1 MNAIFYKEWIK
12 TRWYLLLALLVT
24 LGFAGYSMLRINRV
38 ASMKGVEHV
47 WEVML
52 SRDTVFVDLLEFIPL
67 LVGILLALVQFVP
80 EMHHKC
86 LKLTLHLPYPQLR
99 MINLML
105 LYGLVVLLI
114 CFAANY
120 VLMTVYM
127 QGVLAPELYS
137 RILLTALVSG
147 RYCRLSSDF
156 MDMPG
161 TDLETPRPQSGN
173 LCIAVAYLLP
183 GSGTG
188 SLQRFPALA
197 GNLHPAHGKSLMAF
211 HCTVQSR
218 RTRLTGYTFTIKNE
232 KDNETF

>member
-52 SRDTVFVDLLEFIPL
+52 ARDTVFVDLLEFIPL

-80 EMHHKC
+80 EMYHKC

-120 VLMTVYM
+120 LLMTVYM
-127 QGVLAPELYS
+127 QGVLAPELYL
-137 RILLTALVSG
+137 RILLTALPWYLAGIAAYLLISWI
-147 RYCRLSSDF
+147 C
-156 MDMPG
+156 
-161 TDLETPRPQSGN
+161 LEPTWKRRVLN
-173 LCIAVAYLLP
+173 LVISVLLLP

-188 SLQRFPALA
+188 SLQRFPALD
-197 GNLHPAHGKSLMAF
+197 GNLHLAHGKSLMAF
-211 HCTVQSR
+211 HCTVQGR